1 MFFSTIEKVLLA
13 RTWRMLWRWHKTID
27 LISWFWKKKVFK
39 WSWKKRFQDLDIGVT
54 ILCSPH
60 CTFGK
65 ECYTQTTF
73 RSLHLI
79 SLPPFCHQTLEK
91 GYRKF
96 PPYCH
101 YPLCLYHQNVMQC
114 DNRGKLQHVN
124 VSNFAT
130 HFTNFLHIRVIQ
142 KECLE
147 EEIKGKFLKT
157 EITTSQGAKWSFV
170 IFLK

>member
-1 MFFSTIEKVLLA
+1 
-13 RTWRMLWRWHKTID
+13 
-27 LISWFWKKKVFK
+27 
-39 WSWKKRFQDLDIGVT
+39 
-54 ILCSPH
+54 
-60 CTFGK
+60 
-65 ECYTQTTF
+65 
-73 RSLHLI
+73 
-79 SLPPFCHQTLEK
+79 
-91 GYRKF
+91 
-96 PPYCH
+96 
-101 YPLCLYHQNVMQC
+101 MQC